1 MNIASILAV
10 KGDRVI
16 TVRPEGSVRQAV
28 SLLAHNNI
36 GAVVVVDELGRP
48 VGIVSERDVVR
59 HAARTEQV
67 FTQTVASI
75 MTREVI
81 LGTPGDDLNSV
92 GNTMTEKRIRHLPV
106 VDNGRLVGIVSIGD
120 VVKTQRDRYH
130 GELDT
135 LQTQLMSEQG

>member
-1 MNIASILAV
+1 MTIASILAT
-10 KGDRVI
+10 KGNKVVTI
-16 TVRPEGSVRQAV
+16 RPEQSIRDALRV
-28 SLLAHNNI
+28 LAEHNI

-48 VGIVSERDVVR
+48 VGIVSERDIVR

-67 FTQTVASI
+67 FTQTIATI

-81 LGTPGDDLNSV
+81 LGTPRDDLDSV

-106 VDNGRLVGIVSIGD
+106 VDNGRLIGIVSIGD
-120 VVKTQRDRYH
+120 VVKTQRDRYL

>member
-10 KGDRVI
+10 KGDRVVTI
-16 TVRPEGSVRQAV
+16 RPEGTVRQAV
-28 SLLAHNNI
+28 SLLANHNI

-48 VGIVSERDVVR
+48 VGIVSERDIVR

-67 FTQTVASI
+67 FTQTIATI

-92 GNTMTEKRIRHLPV
+92 GHTMTEKRIRHLPV

-120 VVKTQRDRYH
+120 VVKTQRDRYL

-135 LQTQLMSEQG
+135 LQTQLMSEQS